1 MVERTDLSN
10 RINVMLFHF
19 DQRLGP
25 RLLFNV
31 AEVSDPRIT
40 SALTRLMDFNFLQE
54 MKAFV
59 NAMANVVYSSMFFS
73 VPNPLARGGTE
84 QFMISIVI
92 FDPTITEYLMVSSLE
107 EEMEQTTSKLMMLT
121 ELIIIANHSN
131 PSLENFPELSSDL
144 HDLKDKVIEV
154 FQELFYGQFE
164 GKKDAISQILGK
176 IGNEAGK
183 KIIQNHSTK
192 NIKSS
197 RAYLTEIL
205 KSPIISRWG
214 KFTILHYDPEERVA
228 NISLKNSIWTDSL
241 GLMATKA
248 CAFIEGMLESLFSHI
263 LGEPIICNEMRCAAE
278 YSYVQECYFQI
289 APRRMNQEKVSY
301 REEQTIRDMAL
312 EDRRK
317 TIELI
322 ETDMGKTIF
331 QDLDPMIRLIQ
342 LFNKAPF
349 ISDFYIDE
357 TKFLIVCNYWRY
369 PDEIICNSCEK
380 WIEEKCKEEIKLVKS
395 PHRICEITYGFEKKS
410 EKK

>member
-107 EEMEQTTSKLMMLT
+107 GEMEQTTSKVMMLT

-144 HDLKDKVIEV
+144 HDLKDKVVEV

-183 KIIQNHSTK
+183 KIIQRHSTK

-205 KSPIISRWG
+205 KSPKISRWG
-214 KFTILHYDPEERVA
+214 KLTILHYDPEEQVA
-228 NISLKNSIWTDSL
+228 SISLKNSIWTDSL

-263 LGEPIICNEMRCAAE
+263 FGETIICNEMRCAAE

-289 APRRMNQEKVSY
+289 APGRMNREKVSY

-322 ETDMGKTIF
+322 ETDMGKAIF

-357 TKFLIVCNYWRY
+357 SKFLIVCNYWRY
-369 PDEIICNSCEK
+369 PDEITCNTCEK
-380 WIEEKCKEEIKLVKS
+380 WIEKSCKEKIKLVKS
-395 PHRICEITYGFEKKS
+395 PHRICEIAYGFEKKS